1 MESNWEERKILVVE
15 DDDTNFLYISALIK
29 KKKVQLIRSKDGLD
43 AFFLCMTAPP
53 DIVIMDIRLPIM
65 NGFDSIRLIKKYEPT
80 IPIITLTASA
90 MNEDRMNAIDAGCD
104 AFVTK
109 PILPDELIGVIE
121 YFLTHPRSAFKFF
134 QSSRTN
140 NLSQIPQ

>member
-1 MESNWEERKILVVE
+1 MESNWEGRKILVVE
-15 DDDTNFLYISALIK
+15 DDDTNFLYISALFK
-29 KKKVQLIRSKDGLD
+29 KKKVQIVRSKDGLD

-65 NGFDSIRLIKKYEPT
+65 NGFESIRLMKKYEPT

-90 MNEDRMNAIDAGCD
+90 MDEDRTNAIDAGCD

-121 YFLTHPRSAFKFF
+121 YFLSHPKGSFKLFP
-134 QSSRTN
+134 QSKTN
-140 NLSQIPQ
+140 LYQIPQ

>member
-1 MESNWEERKILVVE
+1 MESNWEGRKILVVE
-15 DDDTNFLYISALIK
+15 DDDTNFLYISALFK
-29 KKKVQLIRSKDGLD
+29 KKKVQITRSMDGLD
-43 AFFLCMTAPP
+43 AFFICMTAPP

-65 NGFDSIRLIKKYEPT
+65 NGFESIRLIKKYEPN

-90 MNEDRMNAIDAGCD
+90 MNEDRMKAIDAGSD

-121 YFLTHPRSAFKFF
+121 YFLLHPRTSF
-134 QSSRTN
+134 QMFQQSKIY
-140 NLSQIPQ
+140 LSQVPQ